1 MKLLIWMVFGLL
13 ALMWTAGAFVAAEMA
28 GWAAAV
34 FASGEA
40 ENLGR
45 AAAAWPVPEWVA
57 LWVDPGLLRAMQ
69 QSLLWSLDA
78 LRDALPLLGSLLGW
92 LAPLV
97 WIGWGLGLLLML
109 VLAATAQ
116 IAVGRLLHRQARGA

>member
-1 MKLLIWMVFGLL
+1 MKLLIWMAFGLL

-28 GWAAAV
+28 GWAATV
-34 FASGEA
+34 LASGEA

-45 AAAAWPVPEWVA
+45 AAARWPVPEWIA
-57 LWVDPGLLRAMQ
+57 LWVDPAWLRAMQ

-78 LRDALPLLGSLLGW
+78 LRDTLPLLGSLLGW

-116 IAVGRLLHRQARGA
+116 IAVGRLLHRPARSA